1 MKRKR
6 YRDINEI
13 DVIKNLDLAMNNSY
27 KLLTNKNSFDDL
39 VIGDQVFFA
48 HDIDLDLSEVDF
60 DFIIEYFSDDDD
72 FEKCIE
78 LKKIKDKYN
87 NN

>member
-1 MKRKR
+1 M
-6 YRDINEI
+6 NEI

-27 KLLTNKNSFDDL
+27 KLLTGKNTFEEL
-39 VIGDQVFFA
+39 AVTKQVFFA
-48 HDIDLDLSEVDF
+48 HDIDHELSDVDF
-60 DFIIEYFSDDDD
+60 DFIIEYFSDSDD

>member
-1 MKRKR
+1 M
-6 YRDINEI
+6 
-13 DVIKNLDLAMNNSY
+13 
-27 KLLTNKNSFDDL
+27 
-39 VIGDQVFFA
+39 IGDQVFFA

>member
-1 MKRKR
+1 MKKR
-6 YRDINEI
+6 YRDMNEI
-13 DVIKNLDLAMNNSY
+13 DVIRNLDLAMVNSY
-27 KLLTNKNSFDDL
+27 RLLTGKSTFDEL
-39 VIGDQVFFA
+39 VVDNQVFFA
-48 HDIDLDLSEVDF
+48 HDIDLGLEEVDF